1 MLKHIQLASYI
12 NCTLVFTYSRCCC
25 VSLQLLAYGGYY
37 CDTLQ
42 LLTYVHTMDV
52 SATLLQ
58 FLTYIQWL
66 SLHCYAALSIH
77 TVDALSIHTVD
88 AAVLL

>member
-1 MLKHIQLASYI
+1 
-12 NCTLVFTYSRCCC
+12 
-25 VSLQLLAYGGYY
+25 
-37 CDTLQ
+37 
-42 LLTYVHTMDV
+42 MDV

-77 TVDALSIHTVD
+77 RVDALSIHTVD
-88 AAVLL
+88 AAVLLYSLKLHIDIHTVDAAVLLYSLNCILTYIQWMLLYCHTA